1 MEPSPLM
8 RTDTLAKLL
17 KTKKI
22 GVIGALALIF
32 NAASGPGVPF
42 TASNFH
48 SPGLLYTVLIYLFFT
63 AISAFSALFI
73 IEAMQAIPGNLH
85 FQGSVEYATLINFYS
100 GPWQHIVGQVFL
112 YGALQSNAIQ
122 NIVLASQASDQLLV
136 AIFGKSCGLAIDKA
150 VTGWVCVSTSGDLP
164 SPFGYTFML
173 FTLGFLIVMVMVIPF
188 GVMNIDDNMGIQVG
202 AFIVSIAILIQWCSS
217 SIAIGLDAQKMPILA
232 SPSWSYGQVTG
243 TVMLNL
249 AITTIIPSWIN
260 LKRKDVN
267 VQKVVWLS
275 LSFVTGVFITFGVFL
290 ALGFNIGPSNNILP
304 VLSSMGP
311 PVILSKI
318 TVFLFAYVML
328 IPSIPV
334 NLIISKGNLFQN
346 KITSEGIATV
356 LAYIVPWIV
365 AIPLQTGV
373 SLLSFQSWTSLI
385 FVSVSNFIV
394 PMMIYLKCHEFR
406 RGYNRDR
413 ILTPKQRDLLKSI
426 HDTSTTIKNF
436 IDLPKKKKKRAHNR
450 RNLALKNQSPKIL
463 EVPLSKHEDKSHSF
477 KINTSE
483 SDHDESSIVAT
494 CPVGYPIVVE
504 SSTLDVGS
512 ASPSHIHLITTHQEL
527 PQRENSVWFKVSG
540 PDNDEVSSESLQ
552 RKSFDGSVHEVPC
565 VDPTSCT
572 DSDDKIYLG
581 ESLDEIL
588 SSIHD
593 ETHDETH
600 DTPHYLLMDV
610 PDPDM
615 EYLQETNMRLAQTTR
630 RSTVASFFGTL
641 GRQRKPNT
649 ARDSDQD
656 EDSVHMSNLNPP
668 TPQQLRASTL
678 PRINSEADT
687 ADVFSPLTVDVK
699 GNTLPTPILKFI
711 PATLQSESSIALTP
725 AQLLAAPGR
734 STRFLEPV
742 INTTS
747 ELSDGFHTPI
757 KSLQVNSAVSC
768 HSTST
773 TSQSESMLGD
783 EEGGS
788 FVKGSAMAARLARA
802 QTLPVNPQFK
812 SPAFRSVPKWIPFR
826 PKHVAWVILIITTL
840 VTVSNG
846 VLNFI
851 SPS

>member
-1 MEPSPLM
+1 
-8 RTDTLAKLL
+8 
-17 KTKKI
+17 
-22 GVIGALALIF
+22 
-32 NAASGPGVPF
+32 
-42 TASNFH
+42 
-48 SPGLLYTVLIYLFFT
+48 
-63 AISAFSALFI
+63 
-73 IEAMQAIPGNLH
+73 MQAIPGNLH

-150 VTGWVCVSTSGDLP
+150 VTGW
-164 SPFGYTFML
+164 
-173 FTLGFLIVMVMVIPF
+173 IVMVMVIPF
-188 GVMNIDDNMGIQVG
+188 GVMNIDDNMGIQV
-202 AFIVSIAILIQWCSS
+202 
-217 SIAIGLDAQKMPILA
+217 GLDAQKMPILA

-346 KITSEGIATV
+346 KITSE
-356 LAYIVPWIV
+356 
-365 AIPLQTGV
+365 
-373 SLLSFQSWTSLI
+373 
-385 FVSVSNFIV
+385 VSNFIV

-406 RGYNRDR
+406 RV
-413 ILTPKQRDLLKSI
+413 LTPKQRDLLKSI